1 MSVSS
6 DSAKPAQSNTT
17 KPAATQPADNRA
29 AANGLP
35 YLNNFA
41 SDVANNSWLLPDG
54 VVDVLFEDAH
64 KQEVLRHQLIQQLIS
79 HGYELVNPPM
89 IEFTESLL
97 SEASED

>member
-6 DSAKPAQSNTT
+6 DFAKPAQSNTT
-17 KPAATQPADNRA
+17 KPAATQLADNRA

-64 KQEVLRHQLIQQLIS
+64 KKK
-79 HGYELVNPPM
+79 Y
-89 IEFTESLL
+89 
-97 SEASED
+97 